1 MSEGP
6 SSSLMLYFFLSG
18 EIVDFNF
25 FSREVFVCVFF
36 VHGKMDSDFQRDPVL
51 HILIQQLCIFFSFL
65 ETLCIKITHV
75 INCLVFLSDFWV
87 FQSGGFSFSS
97 RSIHAPMFV
106 DYKYF
111 RGLWKYLCHALMD
124 EDSRLSPVSSSS
136 LSLLDWK
143 MLESPFVRL
152 DTLSFLLK
160 AKMWTILFFSIN
172 TLQEKTYHKNKSGN
186 AEIEQLEKI

>member
-6 SSSLMLYFFLSG
+6 SSSLMLYFFSIG
-18 EIVDFNF
+18 GNSRFYFF

-36 VHGKMDSDFQRDPVL
+36 LYMAKWTVILTRSSPSYFNTTIVH
-51 HILIQQLCIFFSFL
+51 FFRFL

-111 RGLWKYLCHALMD
+111 EGF
-124 EDSRLSPVSSSS
+124 E
-136 LSLLDWK
+136 
-143 MLESPFVRL
+143 
-152 DTLSFLLK
+152 
-160 AKMWTILFFSIN
+160 N
-172 TLQEKTYHKNKSGN
+172 TSVTR
-186 AEIEQLEKI
+186 